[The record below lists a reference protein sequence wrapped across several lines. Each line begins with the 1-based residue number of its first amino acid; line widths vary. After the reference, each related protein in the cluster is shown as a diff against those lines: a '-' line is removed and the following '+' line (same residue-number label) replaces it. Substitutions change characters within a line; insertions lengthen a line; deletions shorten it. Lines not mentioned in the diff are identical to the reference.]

1 MSKVSV
7 VIPIYNSSQYL
18 PQCLDSLLKQTYQNM
33 EILCVN
39 DGSTDGSLE
48 ILEQFAQKDERIKI
62 FTKENEGKGAASA
75 RNMGLANATGKYV
88 HFLDSDDFFE
98 PNMFEEMVGKAEK
111 TDADVVICR
120 VDCYDDMNKRIIGN
134 FNSINFQYIPDK
146 DPFSYKDCP
155 EHIFQIGD
163 LVTWNKLYRKELLDK
178 YDLKF
183 ESIPI
188 SDDQYVPML
197 ALVYGKRITCVDKV
211 FLHYRIK
218 TGQSQADAKSKH
230 PEAGYA
236 SLPSIIENLRKAG
249 VYEDVKQSF
258 INKAMDL
265 MRLYFDAMTEYRT
278 TRLLYDVFRKETFP
292 MLGAE
297 NLPENYFYD
306 ERLGEWYKLISEYPL
321 EEILLMSA
329 RGYGN
334 SYTTAI
340 LRLQIPYNKIKQ
352 GSRIVL
358 VGKGTVGKYW
368 YAQMILSDYCEVA
381 AWVEDQD
388 KIPSDLQ
395 YDEIVKAY

>member
-7 VIPIYNSSQYL
+7 VIPVYNSSQYL

-236 SLPSIIENLRKAG
+236 SFPSIIENLRKAG

-292 MLGAE
+292 MLGAG

-306 ERLGEWYKLISEYPL
+306 KRLGEWYKLISEYPL

>member
-7 VIPIYNSSQYL
+7 VIPVYNSSQYL

-88 HFLDSDDFFE
+88 HLLDSDDFFE

-236 SLPSIIENLRKAG
+236 SFPSIIENLRKAG

>member
-7 VIPIYNSSQYL
+7 VIPVYNSSQYL

-120 VDCYDDMNKRIIGN
+120 VDCYDDMNKRIIRN

-211 FLHYRIK
+211 FLHYRVK

>member
-7 VIPIYNSSQYL
+7 VIPVYNSSQYL

>member
-1 MSKVSV
+1 MSKVSI
-7 VIPIYNSSQYL
+7 VIPVYNSSQYL
-18 PQCLDSLLKQTYQNM
+18 PQCLNSLLEQTYQNM

-48 ILEQFAQKDERIKI
+48 ILEQFAQKDERIRI

-98 PNMFEEMVGKAEK
+98 PNMFEEMIGKAEE
-111 TDADVVICR
+111 TNADVVICR

-134 FNSINFQYIPDK
+134 FNAIDFQYIPQK
-146 DPFSYKDCP
+146 DPFSFKDCP
-155 EHIFQIGD
+155 KHIFQIGD

-197 ALVYGKRITCVDKV
+197 ALVYGERITCVDKV

-218 TGQSQADAKSKH
+218 TGQSQADAKAKH

-236 SLPSIIENLRKAG
+236 SLPSIVENLKKAG

-265 MRLYFDAMTEYRT
+265 MRLYFDAMADYKT

-292 MLGAE
+292 LLDAE

-306 ERLGEWYKLISEYPL
+306 KRLGEWYKLISEYSL

-329 RGYGN
+329 RGYGS

-340 LRLQIPYNKIKQ
+340 LRLQLPYNKIKQ
-352 GSRIVL
+352 GSKIVL

-368 YAQMILSDYCEVA
+368 YAQIILSDYCEVVS
-381 AWVEDQD
+381 WVEEQD
-388 KIPSDLQ
+388 KIPSGLQ
-395 YDEIVKAY
+395 FDDIINAY

>member
-7 VIPIYNSSQYL
+7 VIPVYNSSQYL

-211 FLHYRIK
+211 FLHYRVK

-278 TRLLYDVFRKETFP
+278 TRLLYDVFRKETFH
-292 MLGAE
+292 MLGAG

-306 ERLGEWYKLISEYPL
+306 KRLGEWYKLISEYPL